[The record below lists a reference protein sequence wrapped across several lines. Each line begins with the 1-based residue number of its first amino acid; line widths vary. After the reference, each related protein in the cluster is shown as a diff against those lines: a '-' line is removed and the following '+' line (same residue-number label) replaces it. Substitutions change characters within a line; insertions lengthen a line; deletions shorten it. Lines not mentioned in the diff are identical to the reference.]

1 MADVTKF
8 ITGIVNFQ
16 QQHFGE
22 NPELA
27 NILLSGQ
34 KPQALLIGCC
44 DSRVDPALLTDSA
57 QGDLFILRNIAN
69 LVPPYL
75 KNDDYHGVSSS
86 IEYAVCILEVSDIII
101 LGHSGC
107 GGISALMESEQTK
120 EAWEFIGNWVNI
132 AASARDKVLRELP
145 EETPEKQAR
154 ACEKEAILVSLKN
167 LMTFPWVKERVSKGQ
182 LSLHGWYYDIASG
195 QLKYYNQL
203 TGEYEVL
210 VERYSPKLSTAQK
223 APHKQIEAAD

>member
-8 ITGIVNFQ
+8 LTGIETFQ

-22 NPELA
+22 NSELA
-27 NILLSGQ
+27 NTLVDGQ

-44 DSRVDPALLTDSA
+44 DSRVDPALLMDCSL
-57 QGDLFILRNIAN
+57 GDLFILRNIAN

-86 IEYAVCILEVSDIII
+86 LEYAVCYLEVSDIIV
-101 LGHSGC
+101 LGHSKC
-107 GGISALMESEQTK
+107 GGIGALMASANGT
-120 EAWEFIGNWVNI
+120 EAGEFIGKWVNI
-132 AASARDKVLRELP
+132 AASARDKVLQEMADDS
-145 EETPEKQAR
+145 PEKQAR
-154 ACEKEAILVSLKN
+154 ACEREAVLISLNN

-182 LSLHGWYYDIASG
+182 LSLHGWYYNIETG

-203 TGEYEVL
+203 SGKFEIL
-210 VERYSPKLSTAQK
+210 VKRYSPKRQQDPLK
-223 APHKQIEAAD
+223 K

>member
-8 ITGIVNFQ
+8 LTGIRTFQ

-27 NILLSGQ
+27 TTLAEGQ

-44 DSRVDPALLTDSA
+44 DSRVDPALVTDSS

-86 IEYAVCILEVSDIII
+86 IEYAVCHLEVSDIIVF
-101 LGHSGC
+101 GHSNC
-107 GGISALMESEQTK
+107 GGIGALMDSAQGEP
-120 EAWEFIGNWVNI
+120 AGEFIGNWVSI
-132 AASARDKVLRELP
+132 AASARDKVLREMP
-145 EETPEKQAR
+145 NESAEKQAR
-154 ACEKEAILVSLKN
+154 ACEKESILVSLRN

-182 LSLHGWYYDIASG
+182 LSLHGWYYNMGTG
-195 QLKYYNQL
+195 QLRYYNQL
-203 TGEYEVL
+203 TREFEVL
-210 VERYSPKLSTAQK
+210 VKHYSPDSQEEQQK
-223 APHKQIEAAD
+223 TS

>member
-8 ITGIVNFQ
+8 LAGIANFQ

-27 NILLSGQ
+27 SSLASGQ

-57 QGDLFILRNIAN
+57 PGDLFILRNIAN
-69 LVPPYL
+69 LVPPYR
-75 KNDDYHGVSSS
+75 KNDDYHGVSST

-101 LGHSGC
+101 LGHSNC
-107 GGISALMESEQTK
+107 GGIKVLMESK
-120 EAWEFIGNWVNI
+120 EGEPMGEFIGNWVDI
-132 AASARDKVLRELP
+132 AASARDKVLHDMP
-145 EETPEKQAR
+145 DAPVGKQTR

-167 LMTFPWVKERVSKGQ
+167 LMSFPWVKERVAKGQ
-182 LSLHGWYYDIASG
+182 LSLHGWHYDISDG
-195 QLKYYNQL
+195 RLQYYNQL
-203 TGEYEVL
+203 TGEYETL
-210 VERYSPKLSTAQK
+210 VDRYSFEKSLTTDS
-223 APHKQIEAAD
+223 ED

>member
-8 ITGIVNFQ
+8 LNGIEAFQ

-27 NILLSGQ
+27 NTLIEGQ

-44 DSRVDPALLTDSA
+44 DSRVDPALVTDCE

-75 KNDDYHGVSSS
+75 KSNEYHGVSSS
-86 IEYAVCILEVSDIII
+86 IEYAVCFLEVSDIIVF
-101 LGHSGC
+101 GHSNC
-107 GGISALMESEQTK
+107 GGIGALMESPNGEK
-120 EAWEFIGNWVNI
+120 IGEFIGRWVSI
-132 AASARDKVLRELP
+132 AAPARDKVLREMP
-145 EETPEKQAR
+145 DETPEKQAR

-167 LMTFPWVKERVSKGQ
+167 LMTFPWIKDRVAKGQ
-182 LSLHGWYYDIASG
+182 LSLHGWY
-195 QLKYYNQL
+195 
-203 TGEYEVL
+203 
-210 VERYSPKLSTAQK
+210 
-223 APHKQIEAAD
+223 

>member
-8 ITGIVNFQ
+8 LAGLVNFQ

-27 NILLSGQ
+27 STLVAGQ

-44 DSRVDPALLTDSA
+44 DSRVDPALLTDSS

-75 KNDDYHGVSSS
+75 KNDDYHGVSST

-101 LGHSGC
+101 LGHSNC
-107 GGISALMESEQTK
+107 GGIKALMESVDGRP
-120 EAWEFIGNWVNI
+120 AGEFIGNWVQI
-132 AASARDKVLRELP
+132 AASARDKVLAEMP
-145 EETPEKQAR
+145 EAPMEHKTR
-154 ACEKEAILVSLKN
+154 ACEKQAIQVSLKN
-167 LMTFPWVKERVSKGQ
+167 LMTFPWVKERVARGK
-182 LSLHGWYYDIASG
+182 LSLHGWYYNIADG
-195 QLKYYNQL
+195 HLQYYNQL
-203 TGEYEVL
+203 TGEYETL
-210 VERYSPKLSTAQK
+210 VDRYAFKKSIASNTEK
-223 APHKQIEAAD
+223 